1 MLFNKTKLSFTE
13 MTPAQL
19 REWLRSIVNE
29 PLFVDRE
36 ELVTLLAQ
44 NVDRE
49 TLTEGFR
56 AVFEA
61 YSYDLAYELDA
72 QEVCVLTALKAHEE
86 FAHLKQ
92 RVAAV
97 EAERKISQKGRE
109 ARRVGMSVIGD
120 PLPQIK
126 VRELSDTEFREFLD
140 TLVNWQLFA
149 ARERVVKLL
158 KVSPSIV
165 RHVQLQTA
173 FYEFFVC
180 HLELEQ
186 FLEDYDYDPDEGL
199 ELRPEVAAELEQSI
213 AEYESGKVKGR
224 SLEEVAMDL
233 GIALKCT
240 R

>member
-1 MLFNKTKLSFTE
+1 MPSKKTKLSLTD
-13 MTPAQL
+13 MTPPQF
-19 REWLRSIVNE
+19 REWLRPIVNQA
-29 PLFVDRE
+29 LFVDRDG
-36 ELVTLLAQ
+36 LVTLLAQ

-61 YSYDLAYELDA
+61 YSYDLAFDLDG
-72 QEVCVLTALKAHEE
+72 QEGAVLTALEAHEE
-86 FAHLKQ
+86 FAHLKR

-120 PLPQIK
+120 PLPEIK
-126 VRELSDTEFREFLD
+126 VAALLDTEFREFLD

-149 ARERVVKLL
+149 ARELMVKLL
-158 KVSPSIV
+158 KEPPSIV
-165 RHVQLQTA
+165 KHVRLQTE

-186 FLEDYDYDPDEGL
+186 FLENYDYDPDEGL
-199 ELRPEVAAELEQSI
+199 EIRPEVDAELDRSI
-213 AEYESGKVKGR
+213 AEVKAGGKTY
-224 SLEEVAMDL
+224 SLEEVFRELD
-233 GIALKCT
+233 GE
-240 R
+240 

>member
-1 MLFNKTKLSFTE
+1 MLFNKARLPFTD
-13 MTPAQL
+13 MTLAQF

-29 PLFVDRE
+29 ALFVDRD

-61 YSYDLAYELDA
+61 YAYDLAFDLDA
-72 QEVCVLTALKAHEE
+72 QEGCVLTAVKAHEA

-126 VRELSDTEFREFLD
+126 VRALSDTEFREFLD

-149 ARERVVKLL
+149 AREQVVKLL
-158 KVSPSIV
+158 KEPLSIV
-165 RHVQLQTA
+165 GRVRLQTA

-186 FLEDYDYDPDEGL
+186 FLENYDYDPDEGL
-199 ELRPEVAAELEQSI
+199 EIRPEVAAELDRSI
-213 AEYESGKVKGR
+213 AEVKAGGKTY
-224 SLEEVAMDL
+224 SLEEVFREFD
-233 GIALKCT
+233 GE
-240 R
+240 

>member
-1 MLFNKTKLSFTE
+1 MVSNKTKLALTDMS
-13 MTPAQL
+13 PAQF
-19 REWLRSIVNE
+19 REWLCPLMNE
-29 PLFVDRE
+29 PLFEDRDK
-36 ELVTLLAQ
+36 LITLLAQ
-44 NVDRE
+44 DTDRE

-61 YSYDLAYELDA
+61 YAYDLAFDLDA

-97 EAERKISQKGRE
+97 EAERKISQNGRE
-109 ARRVGMSVIGD
+109 ARRVGMSAIGD
-120 PLPQIK
+120 PVPEIK
-126 VRELSDTEFREFLD
+126 VRALLDAEFREFLE

-149 ARERVVKLL
+149 AQERVAKLL
-158 KVSPSIV
+158 KEPISIV
-165 RHVQLQTA
+165 GHTRLQAA

-213 AEYESGKVKGR
+213 AEVEAGGKTY
-224 SLEEVAMDL
+224 SLEEVFAKFE
-233 GIALKCT
+233 GE
-240 R
+240 

>member
-29 PLFVDRE
+29 ALFVDRD

-61 YSYDLAYELDA
+61 YAYDLAFDLDS

-109 ARRVGMSVIGD
+109 ARRIGMSVIGD

-158 KVSPSIV
+158 KEPLSIV
-165 RHVQLQTA
+165 GHVRLQTA
-173 FYEFFVC
+173 FYDFFVC

-186 FLEDYDYDPDEGL
+186 FLENYDYDPDEGL
-199 ELRPEVAAELEQSI
+199 EIRPEVAEELDQSI
-213 AEYESGKVKGR
+213 ADYESGKVKGR
-224 SLEEVAMDL
+224 SLEEVAKDL
-233 GIALKCT
+233 GIELKCT
-240 R
+240 P

>member
-1 MLFNKTKLSFTE
+1 MLFNKTKLSFTD
-13 MTPAQL
+13 MTHAQF

-29 PLFVDRE
+29 ALFVDHD

-56 AVFEA
+56 SVFEA
-61 YSYDLAYELDA
+61 YAYDLAFDLDS
-72 QEVCVLTALKAHEE
+72 QEVCVLTALKVHEE

-92 RVAAV
+92 RVAVV
-97 EAERKISQKGRE
+97 EVERKISQKGRE

-120 PLPQIK
+120 PLPEIK
-126 VRELSDTEFREFLD
+126 VRALSDTEFREFLD

-158 KVSPSIV
+158 KEPPSILGHV
-165 RHVQLQTA
+165 RLQTA

-186 FLEDYDYDPDEGL
+186 LLENYDYDPDEEL
-199 ELRPEVAAELEQSI
+199 EIRPEVAAELDRSI
-213 AEYESGKVKGR
+213 AEVKAGGKTY
-224 SLEEVAMDL
+224 SLEEVFREFD
-233 GIALKCT
+233 GE
-240 R
+240 

>member
-1 MLFNKTKLSFTE
+1 MPSKKAKLSPTD
-13 MTPAQL
+13 MTPMQF
-19 REWLRSIVNE
+19 REWLRPIVNE
-29 PLFVDRE
+29 ALFADRD

-61 YSYDLAYELDA
+61 YSYDLAFDLDV
-72 QEVCVLTALKAHEE
+72 QEACVLTALEAHEE
-86 FAHLKQ
+86 FAHLKR

-109 ARRVGMSVIGD
+109 ARRLGMSVIGD
-120 PLPQIK
+120 PLPEIK
-126 VRELSDTEFREFLD
+126 VTALLDAEFRGFLD

-158 KVSPSIV
+158 KDPPSIV
-165 RHVQLQTA
+165 EHVRLQTA

-186 FLEDYDYDPDEGL
+186 FLEIYEYDPDEGL
-199 ELRPEVAAELEQSI
+199 ELRPEVAEELERSV
-213 AEYESGKVKGR
+213 AEVKAGGKTY
-224 SLEEVAMDL
+224 SLEEVFAEFEEE
-233 GIALKCT
+233 G
-240 R
+240 

>member
-1 MLFNKTKLSFTE
+1 MSLNRTKLSRTD
-13 MTPAQL
+13 MTPAQF
-19 REWLRSIVNE
+19 REWLRPIVNE
-29 PLFVDRE
+29 ALFADRD

-49 TLTEGFR
+49 ILTEGFR

-61 YSYDLAYELDA
+61 YSYDLAFDLDE
-72 QEVCVLTALKAHEE
+72 QEGPVLTALEAHQEL
-86 FAHLKQ
+86 AHLRQ

-109 ARRVGMSVIGD
+109 ARRVGMSIIGD
-120 PLPQIK
+120 PLPEIK
-126 VRELSDTEFREFLD
+126 VTALLDAEFREFLD

-158 KVSPSIV
+158 KEPPSIV
-165 RHVQLQTA
+165 EHMRLQTA

-186 FLEDYDYDPDEGL
+186 FLENYDYDPDEGL
-199 ELRPEVAAELEQSI
+199 ELRPEVDAELDRSI
-213 AEYESGKVKGR
+213 AEVKAGGKTY
-224 SLEEVAMDL
+224 SLEEVFAEL
-233 GIALKCT
+233 EKN
-240 R
+240 RN

>member
-1 MLFNKTKLSFTE
+1 MPSKTTKLSLTD
-13 MTPAQL
+13 MTPAQF
-19 REWLRSIVNE
+19 REWLRPIVNE
-29 PLFVDRE
+29 ALFADRD

-61 YSYDLAYELDA
+61 YSYDLAFDLDE
-72 QEVCVLTALKAHEE
+72 QEGPVLTALEAHEE
-86 FAHLKQ
+86 FAHLKR

-120 PLPQIK
+120 PLPEIK
-126 VRELSDTEFREFLD
+126 VTALLDAEFREFLD

-158 KVSPSIV
+158 KEPPSIV
-165 RHVQLQTA
+165 EHVRLQTA

-186 FLEDYDYDPDEGL
+186 FLENYDYDPDEGL
-199 ELRPEVAAELEQSI
+199 ELRPEVDAELDRSI
-213 AEYESGKVKGR
+213 AEVKAGGKTY
-224 SLEEVAMDL
+224 SLEEVFAEL
-233 GIALKCT
+233 EKN
-240 R
+240 RN